1 MRGMKNFFL
10 TVFLMGIFF
19 TGLAQTGVSAK
30 PETTS
35 HQQTPAETLRVN
47 RTPVDTGRAQIADTS
62 RRRDSLALAKAIA
75 DSLLTDSLNRVQ
87 KALLTSTDTS
97 TYRKFETHPYLP
109 LHQPPLFMVIDYHQ
123 DKNKDELFYLVA
135 GILCIAGFIKLAFS
149 KYFKNLFLS
158 FFQTSTRQ
166 KQTRDQLMQDNLASL
181 LTNFL
186 FVISTGLYLTL
197 LIQYKDWTGISFWW
211 LAPGIAVALILV
223 YLAKYLFLLF
233 AGWVFN
239 SREAAGSYIF
249 IVFLV
254 NKVLGVLL
262 LPFICVLAFGTGQMI
277 QVGITVSLGIVV
289 LLFGYRYWV
298 SFMVIQRKLKINL
311 LHFFLYLCAVELL
324 PLILIYKVLIN
335 YFNGSL

>member
-1 MRGMKNFFL
+1 MKKFFL
-10 TVFLMGIFF
+10 LVFLMGTFF
-19 TGLAQTGVSAK
+19 TGITQSDTASIPG
-30 PETTS
+30 TTN
-35 HQQTPAETLRVN
+35 HKQVPRETLRIN
-47 RTPVDTGRAQIADTS
+47 GNPVDTIHRQIADTGS
-62 RRRDSLALAKAIA
+62 HRDSLAIASQLA
-75 DSLLTDSLNRVQ
+75 DSLSADSLHKIQN
-87 KALLTSTDTS
+87 AIDTS

-109 LHQPPLFMVIDYHQ
+109 LHQPPLLMVIDYHQ
-123 DKNKDELFYLVA
+123 KKNKDELFYLVA
-135 GILCIAGFIKLAFS
+135 GVLCIAGFIKLAFS
-149 KYFKNLFLS
+149 KYFRNLFLS

-186 FVISTGLYLTL
+186 FIISSSVYLSL
-197 LIQYKDWTGISFWW
+197 LIQYKNWAAISFWW
-211 LAPGIAVALILV
+211 LAPGIAAALVLV

-239 SREAAGSYIF
+239 SKEAAGSYIF

-262 LPFICVLAFGTGQMI
+262 LPFICILAFGTGLVMQ
-277 QVGITVSLGIVV
+277 QVSITLSLGIVV

-298 SFMVIQRKLKINL
+298 SFMVIHRKLKINL

-324 PLILIYKVLIN
+324 PLILIYKLLIN
-335 YFNGSL
+335 YFNGSV

>member
-19 TGLAQTGVSAK
+19 TGMAQSGISVK
-30 PETTS
+30 PETTG
-35 HQQTPAETLRVN
+35 HRQTPAETLRVN
-47 RTPVDTGRAQIADTS
+47 RPAVDTGHHQVSDS
-62 RRRDSLALAKAIA
+62 SGRRDSLASSKAIA
-75 DSLLTDSLNRVQ
+75 DSLMADSLHRAQ
-87 KALLTSTDTS
+87 KALINVIDTA
-97 TYRKFETHPYLP
+97 TYRQYETHPFLP

-123 DKNKDELFYLVA
+123 EKSKDELFYLVA
-135 GILCIAGFIKLAFS
+135 GILCVAGFIKLAFS

-186 FVISTGLYLTL
+186 FVISAAVYLTL
-197 LIQYKDWTGISFWW
+197 LVQYKNWAGISFWW
-211 LAPGIAVALILV
+211 LALGIAVALILV
-223 YLAKYLFLLF
+223 YLVKYLFLLF

-262 LPFICVLAFGTGQMI
+262 LPFICLLAFGTGQLV

-298 SFMVIQRKLKINL
+298 SFMVIHHKLKINL

-324 PLILIYKVLIN
+324 PLILIYKVLLN